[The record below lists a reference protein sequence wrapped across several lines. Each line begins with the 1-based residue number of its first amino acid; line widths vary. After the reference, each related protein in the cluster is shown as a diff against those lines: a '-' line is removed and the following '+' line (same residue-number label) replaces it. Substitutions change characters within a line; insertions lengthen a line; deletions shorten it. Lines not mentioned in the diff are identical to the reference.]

1 MTENSITE
9 SDRGDDLE
17 TAVENAETVVESAES
32 TVERVEDRIDAQDID
47 EPSDSEEST
56 GQGSSFASMALK
68 LLILILVVFGLAVWL
83 LPRFAGDL
91 PAGIAKHIMPGQQ
104 VLDERL
110 AVMES
115 KLDERAGATS
125 ATVEKMQ
132 AEIAAL
138 TERLAASE
146 KDAAA
151 ARAEAESAKAEA
163 AASAEAAT
171 SASTADSV
179 ISDAKNAASAAAEAA
194 DVATTAA
201 TEAGKVAASASRD
214 TASLARQMTSFEAR
228 MAQMSDELGALGSN
242 LANTASSDGGSSPE
256 LAAAFAALKTRVDAL
271 GEQVNAPTDFLT
283 PEDANGFATQDDL
296 RSARTALAAD
306 MRGQFDRL
314 PDAAEIVTTKDLD
327 SFRTAV
333 DGKISDLTS
342 RVQTAEKG
350 ASEAAQS
357 AAAAANASNSAVG
370 EVKVAIQGASLRSAV
385 AALTSQMANGVPF
398 KGALDEI
405 EELTGKAAPEQL
417 MSASNGV
424 STTTALL
431 RSFGRNAQNALSAD
445 IRAGA
450 EDEGILGQAGAQ
462 LMSVVS
468 GRPKSEL
475 EGDTT
480 EAILSRIEG
489 RLRDGIL
496 DQALNEAESLN
507 DAAKGGL
514 GDWLVLLRTRVA
526 ADTAASDYIATVT
539 GSEG

>member
-201 TEAGKVAASASRD
+201 TEAGKVAAAASRD

-296 RSARTALAAD
+296 RSARTALAAE

-385 AALTSQMANGVPF
+385 AALTSQMVNGASF

-405 EELTGKAAPEQL
+405 EELTGKAAPEEL
-417 MSASNGV
+417 ASASDGV
-424 STTTALL
+424 LTLGQL
-431 RSFGRNAQNALSAD
+431 QRSFGRAAQHAISAD
-445 IRAGA
+445 IQANAEGDGALGKAGA
-450 EDEGILGQAGAQ
+450 KISSLFAGR
-462 LMSVVS
+462 S
-468 GRPKSEL
+468 
-475 EGDTT
+475 TT
-480 EAILSRIEG
+480 EREGSGTADVLSRVEA
-489 RLRDGIL
+489 RLREG
-496 DQALNEAESLN
+496 ALNEALSETGELS
-507 DAAKGGL
+507 DAAKAGL
-514 GDWLVLLRTRVA
+514 GAWLTSLEARVKA
-526 ADTAASDYIATVT
+526 ESAASDFVATLIK
-539 GSEG
+539 SEG